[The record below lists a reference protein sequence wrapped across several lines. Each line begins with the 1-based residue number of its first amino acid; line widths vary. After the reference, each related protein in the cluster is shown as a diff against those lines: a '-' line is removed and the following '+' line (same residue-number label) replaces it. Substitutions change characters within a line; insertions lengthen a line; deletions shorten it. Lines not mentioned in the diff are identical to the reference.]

1 MKKSLVTIFVMFSLV
16 LLAMPAYAAD
26 GDTGSSS
33 DGAGVIKE
41 LISPV
46 NGIREVLQSPA
57 GAPLKKIINLV
68 VGFAIVC
75 TLFALIK
82 DYLHSHSDNS
92 EKSSSG
98 FLNMGKHTF
107 GFLILLTCLSFV
119 GYFMNFSV

>member
-1 MKKSLVTIFVMFSLV
+1 MIM
-16 LLAMPAYAAD
+16 LAIPAYAVD
-26 GDTGSSS
+26 GDTSGDDSGS
-33 DGAGVIKE
+33 GVIKE

-46 NGIREVLQSPA
+46 NGIKEVLQSPA